1 MENNIRVS
9 LFLFFEVYVCL
20 NAVTDIPN
28 MCGENVCCAGFQLI
42 HGSCIECP
50 PGYHSINCTEICP
63 DGFYGLLCK
72 EKCPPQCNET
82 CNKTSGS
89 CPEGVDTDLKKKLIK
104 FVEGNIW
111 IVIGTSS
118 IFVLCSCVWSV
129 MFYKICTKDKERVID
144 HLADQ
149 NPLQSNFYENNEA
162 SIQHSASVQ
171 PPPSVHENNKPVP
184 LEQVEYSKVKK
195 RSSQIRK
202 NVVSKEMTSH
212 EDYSD
217 ESDDMFDSDEFEES
231 NEICSKVQISD
242 LPKTSQPEQR
252 SMRRPNEAYGSI
264 WL

>member
-1 MENNIRVS
+1 
-9 LFLFFEVYVCL
+9 
-20 NAVTDIPN
+20 
-28 MCGENVCCAGFQLI
+28 MC
-42 HGSCIECP
+42 
-50 PGYHSINCTEICP
+50 
-63 DGFYGLLCK
+63 GLLCF
-72 EKCPPQCNET
+72 
-82 CNKTSGS
+82 
-89 CPEGVDTDLKKKLIK
+89 IR
-104 FVEGNIW
+104 F
-111 IVIGTSS
+111 
-118 IFVLCSCVWSV
+118 
-129 MFYKICTKDKERVID
+129 D

-149 NPLQSNFYENNEA
+149 NPQQSNFYENNEA
-162 SIQHSASVQ
+162 SIQHSTSVQ
-171 PPPSVHENNKPVP
+171 PHPPVHENNKPVP

-252 SMRRPNEAYGSI
+252 SMRRPNDEAYGSI